1 VEPLHHAAGA
11 ELLTAALL
19 SSVCWWQL
27 ALLAAQPLPDPNL
40 GPDQVIHTVVEAL
53 HNRNSP
59 TTNAG
64 IFTVYQFASPA
75 NRQITSP
82 YGKFLRLVKLSDFAP
97 LFARGVITYGPLA
110 LTGDHAEQE
119 VNIHLDGG
127 SSAQFRFVIT
137 RQTSQQT
144 QGHCAGCWMVDQ
156 VIPIR

>member
-1 VEPLHHAAGA
+1 M
-11 ELLTAALL
+11 TAALL

-27 ALLAAQPLPDPNL
+27 AFMAAQPLPHPNL
-40 GPDQVIHTVVEAL
+40 GPDQVIRTVVEAL

-75 NRQITSP
+75 NRQNTSP
-82 YGKFLRLVKLSDFAP
+82 YGKFLRLVKLPDFAP
-97 LFARGVITYGPLA
+97 LFARGVITYGPLSV
-110 LTGDHAEQE
+110 TGDRAEQE
-119 VNIHLDGG
+119 VNIHLDDGRN
-127 SSAQFRFVIT
+127 APFRFVVS

-144 QGHCAGCWMVDQ
+144 QGRCAGCWMVDQ